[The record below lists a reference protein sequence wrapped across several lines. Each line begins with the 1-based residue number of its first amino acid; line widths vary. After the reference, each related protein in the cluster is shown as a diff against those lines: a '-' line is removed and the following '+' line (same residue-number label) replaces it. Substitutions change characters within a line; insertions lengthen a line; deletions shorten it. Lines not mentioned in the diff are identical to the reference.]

1 MKQSRLGT
9 AVLLLA
15 MSALS
20 CGSGLRTSGVVAI
33 LPGDVSSKLSKG
45 VLDVVE
51 VLPANIE
58 GFGYL
63 DFGAPLDQLLAM
75 GPDYQG
81 MIDDLT
87 AMAKRRW
94 NFDPHTLSG
103 IGVLAFQHEPLI
115 VGELGEAVAL
125 PTSSADF
132 ATAKLG
138 KLTVGGKPAVVQAFV
153 AASAQQPR
161 LVKARVEW
169 VKHALGH
176 AAGKAAFYSASAEAL
191 MADASA
197 KDKGYLAHL
206 QFATV
211 TFSGSEGAAYMLAKP
226 GQVGELQKPLD
237 AALASGRSE
246 LAAHLA
252 TMPLTAEM
260 SLAKTLI
267 QHYATALFSGLS
279 VKTSGDELTVALPW
293 RTPSLPALTAAPS
306 LQERVVAK
314 DEWAVLQLHLGAPM
328 MQLAIALSDVLG
340 APLDRAKLGAELIS
354 QLSQLLDVPA
364 VDPRTATVSVGG
376 ASALVSLHTDHPTG
390 RGSAFAIGQGKMMA
404 APTPWGL
411 VITASQLGDSLS
423 ESLARAP
430 AGLPLATSSKVA
442 SKSDAFFR
450 ATVDLERLPLMAR
463 AFVGDLPLRTVEVSA
478 SSAGFSAEVAV
489 KPGQLAAVQ
498 QILTLA
504 KDSIATAVEGP
515 YRKRQEGSAEQEAM
529 AIAQYHQAKLVA
541 RVLTPKVEG
550 DRMTFSYA
558 WSASIPR
565 GVPIMAG
572 VGVLSA
578 VAIPAF
584 MTYMRAAR
592 L

>member
-1 MKQSRLGT
+1 MKQTRLGT

-15 MSALS
+15 ISALS
-20 CGSGLRTSGVVAI
+20 CGSGLRTSGVAGV

-45 VLDVVE
+45 VLDVVDA
-51 VLPANIE
+51 LPANID

-138 KLTVGGKPAVVQAFV
+138 KLTVGGKPSVVQAFV
-153 AASAQQPR
+153 AATKQQPR

-176 AAGKAAFYSASAEAL
+176 AAGKAAFYSGSAEAL
-191 MADASA
+191 MADASPSE
-197 KDKGYLAHL
+197 KGYLGQL

-211 TFSGSEGAAYMLAKP
+211 TFSDREGAAYMLAKP
-226 GQVGELQKPLD
+226 GHVGELQQPLD
-237 AALASGRSE
+237 AALASGRAQ

-252 TMPLTAEM
+252 TMPQTAEM

-267 QHYATALFSGLS
+267 QHYATALFTGLS
-279 VKTSGDELTVALPW
+279 MKTAGDELAVALPW
-293 RTPSLPALTAAPS
+293 HAPVLPARTAAPS

-328 MQLAIALSDVLG
+328 MQLAIALSDVVG
-340 APLDRAKLGAELIS
+340 APLDRERLGAEL
-354 QLSQLLDVPA
+354 LARVSQLLDVPA
-364 VDPRTATVSVGG
+364 IDPRTATVSVGG
-376 ASALVSLHTDHPTG
+376 ASALVSLHTDQPG
-390 RGSAFAIGQGKMMA
+390 RSGGAFAIGRGKLVA

-411 VITASQLGDSLS
+411 ALTASQLGDSLS

-430 AGLPLATSSKVA
+430 SGLPLATSSKVA
-442 SKSDAFFR
+442 SQRDAFFR
-450 ATVDLERLPLMAR
+450 AAVDLDRLPLMAR
-463 AFVGDLPLRTVEVSA
+463 AFVGDLPLRTVELSA
-478 SSAGFSAEVAV
+478 SSAGFNAEIAV

-550 DRMTFSYA
+550 DRMTFSYT
-558 WSASIPR
+558 WSTSMPR
-565 GVPIMAG
+565 GVPIVAG

-584 MTYMRAAR
+584 MSYMHAAR
-592 L
+592 R